1 VVTRIA
7 IVRSLCSR
15 PNRPKL
21 VIELSSFIFSF
32 SFSFS
37 VVVENLHI
45 CSLSNL
51 YARDVPGLSR
61 AHSFIERF
69 SRQRRRKKKNKKKQS
84 STSAFV
90 RKEQRQEEQQRERV
104 FFGVVIREKDNNNER
119 RLWHDERVVFI
130 ARGERFERFTP
141 ARAIGGDE

>member
-1 VVTRIA
+1 
-7 IVRSLCSR
+7 
-15 PNRPKL
+15 
-21 VIELSSFIFSF
+21 
-32 SFSFS
+32 

-69 SRQRRRKKKNKKKQS
+69 SRQRRRKKKKKQS

-90 RKEQRQEEQQRERV
+90 RKEQQQEEQQQERV

-141 ARAIGGDE
+141 ARAIGGDEQ

>member
-69 SRQRRRKKKNKKKQS
+69 SRQRRRKKKKKKK

-141 ARAIGGDE
+141 ARAIGGDEQ

>member
-1 VVTRIA
+1 M
-7 IVRSLCSR
+7 
-15 PNRPKL
+15 
-21 VIELSSFIFSF
+21 
-32 SFSFS
+32 
-37 VVVENLHI
+37 VVENLHI

-69 SRQRRRKKKNKKKQS
+69 SRQRRRKKKKKKKKKKQS

-90 RKEQRQEEQQRERV
+90 RKEQRQEEQQQRERV
-104 FFGVVIREKDNNNER
+104 FFSVVIREKDNNNNER
-119 RLWHDERVVFI
+119 RLWHDERVAFI

-141 ARAIGGDE
+141 AGAIGGDEQ